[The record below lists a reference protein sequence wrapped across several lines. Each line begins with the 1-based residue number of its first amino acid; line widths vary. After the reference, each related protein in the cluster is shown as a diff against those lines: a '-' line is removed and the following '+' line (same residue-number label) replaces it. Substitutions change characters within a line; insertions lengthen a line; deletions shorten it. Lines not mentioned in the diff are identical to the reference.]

1 MLTFE
6 GLLIGFL
13 PLFSGF
19 IGTSLNGPIKLV
31 VLDPKQFQALPDLTV
46 NLSILKVDPYQPVNG
61 LGPPVTSV
69 RRPRWL

>member
-6 GLLIGFL
+6 GLLIGFH

-19 IGTSLNGPIKLV
+19 IGTSLNGPIKLLI
-31 VLDPKQFQALPDLTV
+31 LDTKQLQALPDLTV
-46 NLSILKVDPYQPVNG
+46 NLSILEVDPYQPVNG

-69 RRPRWL
+69 RRPKWL